1 MFSTVYLTDQTP
13 ANRRYTLFRF
23 MFTLKR
29 HCNVVHPGQIYNVFV
44 KGPHSI
50 IALLKKKKKKPP

>member
-1 MFSTVYLTDQTP
+1 MFSTVYLTDQMP
-13 ANRRYTLFRF
+13 ANRRYTLFIF

-29 HCNVVHPGQIYNVFV
+29 HCNGVHPGQIYNVFV